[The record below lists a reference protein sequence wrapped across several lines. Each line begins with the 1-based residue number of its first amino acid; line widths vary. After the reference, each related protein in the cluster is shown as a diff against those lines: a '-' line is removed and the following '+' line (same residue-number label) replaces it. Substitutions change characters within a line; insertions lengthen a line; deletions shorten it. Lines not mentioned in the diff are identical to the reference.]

1 MPYSL
6 PVFKLFYNFSV
17 VRDKACLILQ
27 RFSYDLELKT
37 REQNRNNK
45 QTEIERFDWFIE
57 RLQARVAFGWLSEFW
72 GEKTSRPRTF

>member
-17 VRDKACLILQ
+17 VRDKACLILE

-57 RLQARVAFGWLSEFW
+57 RFQLSARGFWLAKRIL
-72 GEKTSRPRTF
+72 G